1 MLNGLV
7 VLLTLLTPLAVV
19 WLLLLLADWR
29 ERRQHAAVARQI
41 ALTDAIA
48 NELGSIVAPLV
59 EPSLWGPWPVRIAV
73 PLSRPMLVGRI
84 VAIASRVLARVP
96 GQHAIVLTAQDEPP
110 RAAGHLVLVSPAR
123 PHAA

>member
-1 MLNGLV
+1 MVQGLV
-7 VLLTLLTPLAVV
+7 VLLTLVAPLVAV
-19 WLLLLLADWR
+19 WLLLVLADWR
-29 ERRQHAAVARQI
+29 ERRRDAAVARQI

-73 PLSRPMLVGRI
+73 PLSRPLLVGRI

-110 RAAGHLVLVSPAR
+110 SPASRLVLVPPAR